1 MKKEDKIKLMKDK
14 RILAGI
20 AALLL
25 LVVVILCLAA
35 VKRSGGQRA
44 AGMAAMMTESLENSG
59 FSYLPGERRALE
71 AAAEAAAEF
80 LDEMVETGAD
90 RQEMTERLKEYLAGL
105 DWGLTEEEA
114 AELAEWLVDV

>member
-44 AGMAAMMTESLENSG
+44 AGMAAMKAWKIRVFPISPEKEGRLRQLRRQPRNSWMKWWR
-59 FSYLPGERRALE
+59 PVRTVR
-71 AAAEAAAEF
+71 
-80 LDEMVETGAD
+80 
-90 RQEMTERLKEYLAGL
+90 K
-105 DWGLTEEEA
+105 
-114 AELAEWLVDV
+114 